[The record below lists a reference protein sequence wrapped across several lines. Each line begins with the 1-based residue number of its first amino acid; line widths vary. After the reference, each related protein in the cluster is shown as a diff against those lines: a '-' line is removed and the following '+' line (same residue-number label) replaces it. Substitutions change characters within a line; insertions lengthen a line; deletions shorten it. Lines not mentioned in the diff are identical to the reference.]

1 MSYTKTFYGQEQ
13 NMEKLRQLLQK
24 ISSERNP
31 ITRLGLMDEMRTK
44 LNEEYKKTFKE
55 AEKWKR

>member
-1 MSYTKTFYGQEQ
+1 
-13 NMEKLRQLLQK
+13 MEKLRQLLQK

-31 ITRLGLMDEMRTK
+31 ITRLGLMDEMQTK

>member
-1 MSYTKTFYGQEQ
+1 
-13 NMEKLRQLLQK
+13 MEKLRQLLQK

>member
-1 MSYTKTFYGQEQ
+1 
-13 NMEKLRQLLQK
+13 MEKLRQLAQK
-24 ISSERNP
+24 ISGEKNP

-55 AEKWKR
+55 VEKWKR

>member
-1 MSYTKTFYGQEQ
+1 L
-13 NMEKLRQLLQK
+13 ME
-24 ISSERNP
+24 
-31 ITRLGLMDEMRTK
+31 EMRTK